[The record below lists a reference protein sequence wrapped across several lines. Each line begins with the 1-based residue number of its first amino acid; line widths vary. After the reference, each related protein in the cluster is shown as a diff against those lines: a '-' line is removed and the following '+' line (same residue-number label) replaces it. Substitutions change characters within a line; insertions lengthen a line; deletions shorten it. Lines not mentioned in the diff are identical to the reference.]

1 MILENF
7 DNVAYNLGEV
17 NNLSEERL
25 QKLISRAGLMSRR
38 EAENFIVAGR
48 VTVDGKIVNTLGARA
63 DSAVNKICVDGR
75 ELTFD
80 AEKIYLLL
88 NKPEGFL
95 SAAVDKR
102 GRATVLDLVKEIS
115 ARVYPCGRLDLNSSG
130 LILMTNDGELM
141 NRLLHPRF
149 KISKTYR
156 VKVDGE
162 ITAEK
167 INRLCAGI
175 ELDDGMTAPAEVE
188 LIHAEKNSATLDI
201 TIHEGRNRQIR
212 RMLAAVGC
220 NVKNL
225 VRTKFAGLTL
235 DGVEV
240 GKYRRLTP
248 AEVKRL
254 YKLTS

>member
-1 MILENF
+1 M
-7 DNVAYNLGEV
+7 
-17 NNLSEERL
+17 
-25 QKLISRAGLMSRR
+25 
-38 EAENFIVAGR
+38 
-48 VTVDGKIVNTLGARA
+48 
-63 DSAVNKICVDGR
+63 
-75 ELTFD
+75 
-80 AEKIYLLL
+80 
-88 NKPEGFL
+88 
-95 SAAVDKR
+95 
-102 GRATVLDLVKEIS
+102 DLVKEVG

-167 INRLCAGI
+167 IRQLGAGI
-175 ELDDGMTAPAEVE
+175 ELEDGMTAPAKVE
-188 LIHAEKNSATLDI
+188 LIHADKNSATLEI

-220 NVKNL
+220 NVKKL
-225 VRTKFAGLTL
+225 VRTKFAELTL
-235 DGVEV
+235 DGVAV
-240 GKYRRLTP
+240 GKFRHLTLS
-248 AEVKRL
+248 EVTRL

>member
-7 DNVAYNLGEV
+7 DNVAYNLNEV

-48 VTVDGKIVNTLGARA
+48 VTVDGKIINTLGARA
-63 DSAVNKICVDGR
+63 DAAVNKICVDGK
-75 ELTFD
+75 ELKFD

-95 SAAVDKR
+95 SAASDKR
-102 GRATVLDLVKEIS
+102 GRATVLDLVKEVG

-162 ITAEK
+162 INDEK
-167 INRLCAGI
+167 ISQLCAGI
-175 ELDDGMTAPAEVE
+175 ELEDGMTSPAEVE
-188 LIHAEKNSATLDI
+188 LIHSDKNFATLDI

-220 NVKNL
+220 NVKKL

-235 DGVEV
+235 DGVAV
-240 GKYRRLTP
+240 GKFRHLTLS
-248 AEVKRL
+248 EVTRL